1 MAEMHTVVQGECL
14 SSIAYNYGFGDW
26 HIIYDD
32 SHNADFK
39 AKRPN
44 PNLIY
49 PGDELYIPDV
59 KPRDDNCQT
68 DANHRF
74 QLLTQPT
81 YVNLRIQDMADKAI
95 SNAKYILS
103 FDKAKLHGKTDGDGW
118 VKHKIFPTT
127 ELGTLQVWPN
137 PDDHETSFKWDVKLG
152 HLDPLDTTSGV
163 KARLNNLGYD
173 CGDIDSTEDDAYDQA
188 VRQFQQD
195 RGLQVD
201 GIVGPQTRNKLKQE
215 HRV

>member
-1 MAEMHTVVQGECL
+1 MKTNTPCPSRTIASPFPMAQWSRVVPINTAVPKFPASIPAIARLVFPTEILKTGNACKVGFEMAEMHTVVQGECL

-95 SNAKYILS
+95 SNAK
-103 FDKAKLHGKTDGDGW
+103 
-118 VKHKIFPTT
+118 
-127 ELGTLQVWPN
+127 
-137 PDDHETSFKWDVKLG
+137 
-152 HLDPLDTTSGV
+152 
-163 KARLNNLGYD
+163 
-173 CGDIDSTEDDAYDQA
+173 
-188 VRQFQQD
+188 
-195 RGLQVD
+195 
-201 GIVGPQTRNKLKQE
+201 
-215 HRV
+215 